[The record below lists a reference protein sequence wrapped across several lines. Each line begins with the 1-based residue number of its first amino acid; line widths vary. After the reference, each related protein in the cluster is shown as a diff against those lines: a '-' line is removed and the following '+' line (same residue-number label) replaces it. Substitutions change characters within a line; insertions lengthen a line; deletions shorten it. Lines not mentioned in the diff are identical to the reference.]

1 MMTKAMKFLVL
12 FFTAAMVFASAAS
25 YNVTLFQPSVVSG
38 KELKPG
44 EYKLTIDG
52 GTAILVKGKEKVEFA
67 VKLETAESKFSSTS
81 VRYADQGGKMKVQEI
96 RLGGTTTKVVCN

>member
-1 MMTKAMKFLVL
+1 MTKAMKFFVL

-25 YNVTLFQPSVVSG
+25 YSVTLFQPSMVSG
-38 KELKPG
+38 TELKAG

-52 GTAILVKGKEKVEFA
+52 DKATITKGKEKVEAA
-67 VKLETAESKFSSTS
+67 VKMESVETKFAATS

-96 RLGGTTTKVVCN
+96 RLGGTTTKVVFN